1 MPCALK
7 VMGPSYDAEMTIR
20 MQIAQNAESEKVAF
34 NHWTIVLDRLQ
45 TQKKDASQFSINQL
59 K

>member
-1 MPCALK
+1 
-7 VMGPSYDAEMTIR
+7 MGPSYDAEMTIR